1 MGVESILNKDHWIPL
16 SISWSYL
23 TSVFDIRKRRHQKQ
37 CRALYCNLFKGTA
50 VVIHCLIFQYAYM
63 YCATGSRTTLTLLYK

>member
-23 TSVFDIRKRRHQKQ
+23 TSVFDIRKILIVDAQMKSSYRR
-37 CRALYCNLFKGTA
+37 
-50 VVIHCLIFQYAYM
+50 
-63 YCATGSRTTLTLLYK
+63 